1 MYKVTTKK
9 GSLYFLYIEEVWLYL
24 EKLGTT
30 LFEDGSYVKI
40 SFKENVK
47 E

>member
-9 GSLYFLYIEEVWLYL
+9 GTVFFMTIDEVCLFL
-24 EKLGTT
+24 EKMGTT

-40 SFKENVK
+40 SFKEDF
-47 E
+47 